1 MLLEMQHIRK
11 MYGNSVLANDDM
23 SLELAE
29 GEVLAI
35 VGENGAGK
43 STMMKILYGLEA
55 PTSGNIIVRGE
66 RCTFKNPQ
74 EAIKKGIGMVQQNF
88 MLLPPFSVAE
98 NVVYGNEP
106 RKMGLFFDRKKAI
119 KEVRELGE
127 KYDLKI
133 NPELKVQDCP
143 VGIQQRCEILK
154 DLYQNTDIIIFDE
167 PSAVLTPQEVEGLLN
182 TIRQLASMGK
192 SVIIITHKLN
202 EVMKV
207 SDRCIVMRAGKH
219 IAALKTSETNTKE
232 LSALM
237 VGRKIT
243 DTEIPPITKGE
254 KVLEV
259 KELCAIGSM
268 GQQALG
274 NCNIHV
280 NAGEIVGI
288 AGVSGN
294 GQTELLHTLMGMM
307 KAAGGE
313 VFLNGKP
320 ITNLP
325 VRSIREAGCAYVPE
339 DRNTMGAALNATL
352 METMLMAH
360 QYDVKLNHKGIL
372 QYNTADKRF
381 SSMLEEHDVRYF
393 SLRQKAGELSGGNLQ
408 KLIVAR
414 EMSHGARLQIIS
426 EPTRGVDIGAMEFI
440 HNQMIAQRNDG
451 IAILLISSDLSE
463 MMKLSDRIY
472 VMYDGLINGE
482 VQRGELTSEEIGVL
496 MMGGN
501 LGEKV

>member
-1 MLLEMQHIRK
+1 

-106 RKMGLFFDRKKAI
+106 KKMGLFFDRKKAI

-154 DLYQNTDIIIFDE
+154 VLYQNTDIIIFDE

-182 TIRQLASMGK
+182 TIRQLAAMGK

-237 VGRKIT
+237 VGRKII

-294 GQTELLHTLMGMM
+294 GQTELLHILIGLM

-313 VFLNGKP
+313 VLLNGKP

-440 HNQMIAQRNDG
+440 HNQMIAQRNNG
-451 IAILLISSDLSE
+451 IAILLVSSDLSE